1 MKKRTH
7 ARKNAQKYGRNV
19 YGERCIV
26 KDITIQKEAANKQ
39 CIEIV
44 KDIRD
49 HAAKGLKLEYT
60 VFYAK
65 DLTME
70 EIEAINVKMAMLMRL
85 QEYYTVNVA

>member
-1 MKKRTH
+1 MKSYIMKSQRTEQQLTKRNLEEKKMKKRIH

-26 KDITIQKEAANKQ
+26 KEITIQKEAANKQ

-49 HAAKGLKLEYT
+49 HAAKGLKL
-60 VFYAK
+60 
-65 DLTME
+65 
-70 EIEAINVKMAMLMRL
+70 
-85 QEYYTVNVA
+85 